1 MPRGRGATRPGRGS
15 DARDGA
21 HPVKRQKVAVVH
33 AHATDVGLCGRK
45 VKLTIQSAAT
55 CHNAAGRRRIFRI
68 KARCDEPEAEHIG
81 FGRSF
86 GSALVLVALYG
97 LEDDQLLS
105 STGAL
110 GPFFLIESMAF

>member
-1 MPRGRGATRPGRGS
+1 MPRGRGATRPSRGS

-68 KARCDEPEAEHIG
+68 KAPPIPYASSGYRLSRRWTHTTAVGLRRTSFCVTEPACCNETDE
-81 FGRSF
+81 
-86 GSALVLVALYG
+86 
-97 LEDDQLLS
+97 
-105 STGAL
+105 
-110 GPFFLIESMAF
+110 